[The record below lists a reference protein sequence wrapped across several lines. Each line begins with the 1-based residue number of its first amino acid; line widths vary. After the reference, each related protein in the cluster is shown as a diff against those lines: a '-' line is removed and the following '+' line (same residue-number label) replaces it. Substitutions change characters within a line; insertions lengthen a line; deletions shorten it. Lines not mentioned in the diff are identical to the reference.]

1 MESHFFYVLRRQVM
15 LTNHKHYKP
24 PLKKKARNSIPEGN
38 LMGMKYKPPLN
49 KKWVDAIP
57 EGNLK
62 DLSSNRP

>member
-1 MESHFFYVLRRQVM
+1 M

>member
-38 LMGMKYKPPLN
+38 LL
-49 KKWVDAIP
+49 
-57 EGNLK
+57 ECCT
-62 DLSSNRP
+62 SRRR